1 MISQLMSEAVRTR
14 STILRERLSA
24 QLTAEYRLR
33 CLSINTHRGQGPKLS
48 LLRDTRSPEEAQRI
62 ALMHDTRAYAYFIA
76 EWLNTHRQRY
86 DVVALQEVFSG
97 ILGVGERI
105 VQKYRQ
111 RDHYR
116 VLSGFASYL
125 EHGVGF
131 AGFRYQNLLLSQMPK
146 LSQCAFNRHLPG
158 KVFFLASCG
167 FTLAPFLLKDVIVWI
182 GNTHLHAYSPA
193 ARMRQARSIAQVIRS
208 LGDVPVVFMGDFN
221 TVPEGFRID
230 SFGPGDIDRYDYR
243 NDSTLRILED
253 AGLSTVHHA
262 DARPFHTY
270 PTGMPNRTLDYIM
283 WSRHWHVHDY
293 GVLHDFTLSDHYP
306 VHAELELKLRD
317 N

>member
-221 TVPEGFRID
+221 TVPEV
-230 SFGPGDIDRYDYR
+230 S
-243 NDSTLRILED
+243 
-253 AGLSTVHHA
+253 ASTVSDRA
-262 DARPFHTY
+262 TSTATTTATTARCAYSRTPVSPRCTMPTRGPFTPIPQACPIAHST
-270 PTGMPNRTLDYIM
+270 TSCGVGIGMCTITACCTISPSATIIPSTPN
-283 WSRHWHVHDY
+283 W
-293 GVLHDFTLSDHYP
+293 
-306 VHAELELKLRD
+306 